1 MIERKIMKVILMSGI
16 PGSGKSTYIDRLIR
30 EDPEKKFCICS
41 ADHYFQ
47 TDSSGRYDP
56 EAEYR
61 FDPTK
66 LSDAHGACIRK
77 FVEEIVPGSKNSS
90 WADVI
95 VVDNTNTTTMELAV
109 YVQVAM
115 AYKVPVEI
123 VTIYCDPHSAAERN
137 LHGVS
142 YQACSRMDAN
152 IRNRAI
158 PTFWN
163 VTTTNLPKED
173 D

>member
-1 MIERKIMKVILMSGI
+1 MKVILMSGI
-16 PGSGKSTYIDRLIR
+16 PGSGKSTYVERLIR
-30 EDPEKKFCICS
+30 EDSEKKFCICS

-61 FDPTK
+61 FDTSK
-66 LSDAHGACIRK
+66 LQQAHAACLRK
-77 FVEEIVPGSKNSS
+77 FVDEIVPGSKNSS

-95 VVDNTNTTTMELAV
+95 VVDNTNTTAMELSP
-109 YVQVAM
+109 YVQIAM
-115 AYKVPVEI
+115 AYNVPVEI
-123 VTIYCDPHSAAERN
+123 VTINCDPHSAAERN

-142 YQACSRMDAN
+142 YQACSRMNAN
-152 IRNRAI
+152 IQNRAI

-163 VTTTNLPKED
+163 VKLTNFPPEED
-173 D
+173 